1 MGTKNPCVRRMPP
14 PPPLPVDPN
23 WLAREPPV
31 GWALGAGNCSR
42 VVAVVVVGRVEE
54 GSLPGVVD
62 GVPAKENIWGGG

>member
-1 MGTKNPCVRRMPP
+1 MPR
-14 PPPLPVDPN
+14 PPLPVDPN
-23 WLAREPPV
+23 WLAREPLV

-62 GVPAKENIWGGG
+62 GVAVKKGHFGNKTGYYTI